1 MSVIVPMFNLDQ
13 SAAKRVMLGL
23 VAVVGLIATAAPAAA
38 QSGSPGY
45 VGSFGN
51 WEGHIYPIS
60 EDETRCAVRS
70 VHPAIVEGEIHW
82 VFNTRHADR
91 LPDGFLAVDPRLLG
105 DAADVSVVV
114 DDRARF
120 ALKRGR
126 DGTGYSRDGDAAA
139 LLAAMRRGL
148 EMQILI
154 DARDGDRA
162 GERRVLMVSLIGFSR
177 GSDAVGAYCRGAV
190 RRTLG

>member
-1 MSVIVPMFNLDQ
+1 
-13 SAAKRVMLGL
+13 MLGL
-23 VAVVGLIATAAPAAA
+23 VAAVGLTATAAAALA
-38 QSGSPGY
+38 QSGSPSY
-45 VGSFGN
+45 VGSYGN

-82 VFNTRHADR
+82 VFNTLHADR

-105 DAADVSVVV
+105 RAASVSVVI
-114 DDRARF
+114 DGRARF
-120 ALKRGR
+120 VLKRGR

-148 EMQILI
+148 AMQILV
-154 DARDGDRA
+154 DDRDGDQA
-162 GERRVLMVSLIGFSR
+162 GDRRVLDVSLIGFTR
-177 GSDAVGAYCRGAV
+177 GSDAVGAYCRGTV